1 MSENRNLLLDPSR
14 MPEIANFI
22 RRMRGQQDMKIYAWD
37 DIGYYDE
44 NGMYLRWRQG
54 TMSVCGDVRPV

>member
-1 MSENRNLLLDPSR
+1 
-14 MPEIANFI
+14 
-22 RRMRGQQDMKIYAWD
+22 MKIYAWD

-54 TMSVCGDVRPV
+54 TMSVWQGC